1 MRTAVITLASGR
13 HTHLERQ
20 HRALGRSTRL
30 PDDYFVIAMDDAE
43 LHAWTPA
50 GAPAPA
56 VVPLAASTHRLPL
69 AAARNLGAR
78 LAIERGAELL
88 VFLDVDCMPE
98 PRLLESYAEA
108 AAAHPEALLTGAV
121 GYLPE
126 GTDYDAPASWARTAT
141 VHGFRPRPAAG
152 AVEPGSHEL
161 FWSLSFAATSA
172 VWNRIGGFDEGY
184 AGYGGEDTDFGLAAR
199 DRGVLLLWVGGAT
212 AYHQHHPT
220 SNPPVQH
227 LDDIL
232 ANGARFARR
241 WGFWPM
247 RGWLE
252 AFEQR
257 GLVRRDLDTGNYS
270 RTEPAS

>member
-1 MRTAVITLASGR
+1 MTTAVITLASGR
-13 HTHLERQ
+13 HRHLHRQ
-20 HRALGRSTRL
+20 HEALGRSTVQ
-30 PDDYFVIAMDDAE
+30 PDHYLVISMDDPALLE
-43 LHAWTPA
+43 WSPTAGPRPEVVALHT
-50 GAPAPA
+50 
-56 VVPLAASTHRLPL
+56 SERLPL

-88 VFLDVDCMPE
+88 VFLDVDCLPE
-98 PRLLESYAEA
+98 PRTIERYA
-108 AAAHPEALLTGAV
+108 AAAAEHPHALLTGAV

-126 GTDYDAPASWARTAT
+126 ATDYDDPGSWAHTAR
-141 VHGFRPRPAAG
+141 VHGFRPDPAPG
-152 AVEPGSHEL
+152 VVEAGSHEL

-172 VWNRIGGFDEGY
+172 VWTRIGGFDEGY
-184 AGYGGEDTDFGLAAR
+184 AGYGGEDTDFGLLAR
-199 DRGVLLLWVGGAT
+199 RREVAVLWVGGAT

-220 SNPPVQH
+220 SDPPVQH

-247 RGWLE
+247 RGWLD
-252 AFEQR
+252 AFEKN
-257 GLVRRDLDTGNYS
+257 GLVSRDAATGNYS

>member
-1 MRTAVITLASGR
+1 VRTAVITIASQR
-13 HTHLERQ
+13 LTHLERQ
-20 HRALGRSTRL
+20 HDALGRSTL
-30 PDDYFVIAMDDAE
+30 SPDDYIVVAMDDPALLDWHPGSE
-43 LHAWTPA
+43 PRPEIVALHGTP
-50 GAPAPA
+50 G
-56 VVPLAASTHRLPL
+56 RLPL
-69 AAARNLGAR
+69 AAARNRGAR

-88 VFLDVDCMPE
+88 VFLDVDCIPE
-98 PRLLESYAEA
+98 PALLERYAEA
-108 AAAHPEALLTGAV
+108 AAAHPGALLTGAV
-121 GYLPE
+121 GYLPK
-126 GTDYDAPASWARTAT
+126 GTDYDDPGSWAHTAR
-141 VHGFRPRPAAG
+141 VHGFRPNPAPG
-152 AVEPGSHEL
+152 VVEPGSHEL
-161 FWSLSFAATSA
+161 FWSLSFAAASA
-172 VWNRIGGFDEGY
+172 VWQRVGGFDEGY

-199 DRGVLLLWVGGAT
+199 DSGVPVLWVGGAM

-220 SNPPVQH
+220 SDPPVQH

-257 GLVRRDLDTGNYS
+257 GLVGRDPSTGNYS